1 MLPYRPWLVASLLSV
16 AMVCTGCGGGV
27 TEPTP
32 PAPVTISLTPTAA
45 SVFFGGTQQF
55 TATVSNTT
63 NTAVSWQVNGIDGGD
78 ASVGTISS
86 TGLYTAPR
94 RLPTPATVT
103 IRAISQA
110 DPSKSASATVTIQSD
125 VAVSITP
132 ATAAVE
138 LGASAQFNAGVSGS
152 GDPDRTVRWSV
163 NGIEGGD
170 TNTGTIDATGLYT
183 APRRLP
189 AGPVTVTATSL
200 ADPNKSASAAVTIT
214 SNLTVAI
221 TSGPSSVQNG
231 ATAQYT
237 ATVTPAPGSNP
248 DPGVVWSVNGIAG
261 GNATVGTVDANGLY
275 TAPVVAP
282 QPPQVTITATSV
294 ADPSKSA
301 SISVTIQ
308 TQVFVS
314 VSPQTASVELEKS
327 LQFSAT
333 VGGTTNQRVIWSVNG
348 IIGGDLTV
356 GTITNTST
364 NPGLYTAPAALPAT
378 NPVTVRAT
386 SEFDPSLFAEAQVT
400 LFSNIS
406 VVISPPSA
414 TRAVGRKQTFSV
426 QLSNTTNLAV
436 EWRVNGIPGGN
447 STVGQICIAG
457 LPGCQPTSSGSTV
470 EYLAPAAVPAT
481 NPVTVEAVSLADPE
495 RRGSAVVT
503 VLASVIVQVSPSSVL
518 VPTGGTQQFTATVV
532 GTDDQRVRWSVA
544 GTACG
549 GGPCGTITAGG
560 LYTAPASAPA
570 GASDTVIATSEE
582 DPSRSG
588 SAQVTLGNSPFV
600 RTLEPSS
607 LTAGVA
613 SSIPLRVLGSNFVTG
628 SSGSGSAILFAGTP
642 KATSCVATGSEIACT
657 ATLEPAEL
665 AAAGERRVEVRNPDG
680 TTSNAVTLVV
690 VEPPASEAVIRLDS
704 ATPTATRDIA
714 VVDASTLGAQQPQVS
729 VDTIGLL
736 VNNTCTPSGNALR
749 IERPVAGTR
758 EVIVCLFGPGLSS
771 SHRYLLSGPS
781 PNDILI
787 GPVTGS
793 GNLVMVTLTLSST
806 TRPGLRT
813 LFVETGNRDRTAASG
828 AIEVH

>member
-1 MLPYRPWLVASLLSV
+1 
-16 AMVCTGCGGGV
+16 V
-27 TEPTP
+27 TEPAP
-32 PAPVTISLTPTAA
+32 PAPVTVSLVPTSAA
-45 SVFFGGTQQF
+45 VFLGGTQQF

-63 NTAVSWQVNGIDGGD
+63 NTAVSWQVNGIAGGD
-78 ASVGTISS
+78 ASVGTISA

-103 IRAISQA
+103 IRALSLA
-110 DPSKSASATVTIQSD
+110 DPTKSASATVTIQSD
-125 VAVSITP
+125 VTVSVTP

-138 LGASAQFNAGVSGS
+138 LGASTQFTAAVSGS
-152 GDPDRTVRWSV
+152 GDPDRAVRWSV

-170 TNTGTIDATGLYT
+170 ASVGTISATGLYT

-189 AGPVTVTATSL
+189 AGAVTVMATSL
-200 ADPNKSASAAVTIT
+200 ADPTKSVSAAVTIT
-214 SNLTVAI
+214 SHLTVAI
-221 TSGPSSVQNG
+221 TSGPTSVQNG

-248 DPGVVWSVNGIAG
+248 DPGVVWSVNGIEG

-282 QPPQVTITATSV
+282 QPPQVTLTASSV

-301 SISVTIQ
+301 SISVTIL
-308 TQVFVS
+308 TQVFIS
-314 VSPQTASVELEKS
+314 ISPQTASVELEKS

-348 IIGGDLTV
+348 IVGGDLTV

-386 SEFDPSLFAEAQVT
+386 SEFDPNQFAEARVT

-406 VVISPPSA
+406 VGVSPSSA

-447 STVGQICIAG
+447 STIGQICIAG
-457 LPGCQPTSSGSTV
+457 LPGCQPTSSGGTV

-481 NPVTVEAVSLADPE
+481 NPVLIEAISQADPG
-495 RRGSAVVT
+495 RKGSAQVT
-503 VLASVIVQVSPSSVL
+503 ILASVIVQVSPSTAL
-518 VPTGGTQQFTATVV
+518 VPTGGTQQFTAAVV

-560 LYTAPASAPA
+560 LYTAPASAPS

-582 DPSRSG
+582 DPARSG
-588 SAQVTLGNSPFV
+588 SARVVLSSEPFV

-607 LTAGVA
+607 LTAGAA
-613 SSIPLRVLGSNFVTG
+613 SSLTLRVLGSNFVAG
-628 SSGSGSAILFAGTP
+628 GPGSGSTILFAGTP
-642 KATSCVATGSEIACT
+642 KPTSCAAAGSELACT
-657 ATLEPAEL
+657 ATLEPSEL

-680 TTSNAVTLVV
+680 ATSNAIALVV
-690 VEPPASEAVIRLDS
+690 VEPPASEAIFRLDS
-704 ATPTATRDIA
+704 ATPAAARDIA
-714 VVDASTLGAQQPQVS
+714 VVDASTLGAQQPPVN
-729 VDTIGLL
+729 VEAIGLL
-736 VNNTCTPSGNALR
+736 VNNTCNLSGNALP
-749 IERPVAGTR
+749 IERPAAGTR
-758 EVIVCLFGPGLSS
+758 EVTVCLFGTGLSGT
-771 SHRYLLSGPS
+771 HRYTLSGPS
-781 PNDILI
+781 PNDILV
-787 GPVTGS
+787 GRVTASGS
-793 GNLVMVTLTLSST
+793 LVMVTLTLSST

-828 AIEVH
+828 AIEVR

>member
-1 MLPYRPWLVASLLSV
+1 MFL
-16 AMVCTGCGGGV
+16 
-27 TEPTP
+27 
-32 PAPVTISLTPTAA
+32 
-45 SVFFGGTQQF
+45 GGTQQF
-55 TATVSNTT
+55 TAAVSNTT

-78 ASVGTISS
+78 ASVGTISA

-94 RLPTPATVT
+94 RLPTSTTVT

-125 VAVSITP
+125 VAVSVTP
-132 ATAAVE
+132 ATTAVE
-138 LGASAQFNAGVSGS
+138 LGASAQFNAVVSGS
-152 GDPDRTVRWSV
+152 GDPDRAVRWSV

-170 TNTGTIDATGLYT
+170 ASVGTISATGLYT

-189 AGPVTVTATSL
+189 AGTVNVTATSL
-200 ADPNKSASAAVTIT
+200 ADPAKAASAVVTIT

-221 TSGPSSVQNG
+221 ISGPSSVQNG

-282 QPPQVTITATSV
+282 QPPQVTITASSV

-301 SISVTIQ
+301 SITVTIL

-314 VSPQTASVELEKS
+314 ISPQTASVELEKN

-333 VGGTTNQRVIWSVNG
+333 VGGTTNQRVFWSVNG

-364 NPGLYTAPAALPAT
+364 NPGFYTAPAALPVT

-386 SEFDPSLFAEAQVT
+386 SEFDPSQFAEAQVT

-406 VVISPPSA
+406 VVVSPPSA
-414 TRAVGRKQTFSV
+414 TRAVGHKQTFSV
-426 QLSNTTNLAV
+426 QLSNTTNQAV
-436 EWRVNGIPGGN
+436 EWRVDGIPGGN

-481 NPVTVEAVSLADPE
+481 NPVTIEAVSLADTG
-495 RRGSAVVT
+495 RKGSALVT
-503 VLASVIVQVSPSSVL
+503 ILAHVIVQVSPSSVL

-544 GTACG
+544 GTTCG
-549 GGPCGTITAGG
+549 DRPCGTISAGG

-582 DPSRSG
+582 DPSQSG
-588 SAQVTLGNSPFV
+588 SAQVMLGNGPFA

-607 LTAGVA
+607 LTAGLA
-613 SSIPLRVLGSNFVTG
+613 SSITLRVLGSNFVTG
-628 SSGSGSAILFAGTP
+628 SSGSGSTILFAGTP
-642 KATSCVATGSEIACT
+642 KATSCVAAGIEIACT
-657 ATLEPAEL
+657 ATLDPAEL
-665 AAAGERRVEVRNPDG
+665 ATAGERRIEVRNPDG

-690 VEPPASEAVIRLDS
+690 VEPPVSEAIFRLDS
-704 ATPTATRDIA
+704 ITPTAIRDIT

-729 VDTIGLL
+729 VDIIGLL
-736 VNNTCTPSGNALR
+736 VNNTCTLSSNPVR

-758 EVIVCLFGPGLSS
+758 EVVVCLFGPGLSS
-771 SHRYLLSGPS
+771 AHRYTLSGPS
-781 PNDILI
+781 PNDIFV
-787 GPVTGS
+787 GPVTSS
-793 GNLVMVTLTLSST
+793 GNLVVVTLTLSST
-806 TRPGLRT
+806 TRPGVRT
-813 LFVETGNRDRTAASG
+813 LFVETGNHDRTAASG

>member
-1 MLPYRPWLVASLLSV
+1 MRFRRQSCIAALLST
-16 AMVCTGCGGGV
+16 AWVCAGCGGGV
-27 TEPTP
+27 TEPAP
-32 PAPVTISLTPTAA
+32 PAPVTVSLVPTSAA
-45 SVFFGGTQQF
+45 VFLGGTQQF

-63 NTAVSWQVNGIDGGD
+63 NPAVRWSVNGIEGGD
-78 ASVGTISS
+78 ASVGTISA

-103 IRAISQA
+103 IRAISLA
-110 DPSKSASATVTIQSD
+110 DSTKSASATVTIQSD
-125 VAVSITP
+125 VTVSVTP

-138 LGASAQFNAGVSGS
+138 LGASTQFTAAVSGS
-152 GDPDRTVRWSV
+152 GDPDRAVRWSV

-170 TNTGTIDATGLYT
+170 ASVGTISATGLYT

-189 AGPVTVTATSL
+189 AGAVTVTATSL
-200 ADPNKSASAAVTIT
+200 ADPAKSVSAAVTIT
-214 SNLTVAI
+214 SHLTVTI
-221 TSGPSSVQNG
+221 TSGPTSVQNG

-248 DPGVVWSVNGIAG
+248 DPGIIWSVNGIAG

-282 QPPQVTITATSV
+282 QPPQVTITASSV

-301 SISVTIQ
+301 SISVTILS
-308 TQVFVS
+308 QVFVS
-314 VSPQTASVELEKS
+314 ISPQTASVELEKS

-348 IIGGDLTV
+348 IVGGDLTV

-386 SEFDPSLFAEAQVT
+386 SEFDPHQFAEARVT

-406 VVISPPSA
+406 VVVSPSSA
-414 TRAVGRKQTFSV
+414 TRAVGRKQTFSA
-426 QLSNTTNLAV
+426 QLSSTTNLAV

-457 LPGCQPTSSGSTV
+457 LPGCQPTSRGGTV

-481 NPVTVEAVSLADPE
+481 NPVTIEAISQADPG
-495 RRGSAVVT
+495 RKGSALVT
-503 VLASVIVQVSPSSVL
+503 ILASVIVQVSPSTAL
-518 VPTGGTQQFTATVV
+518 VPTGGTQQFTAVVV

-549 GGPCGTITAGG
+549 GPCGTITAGG
-560 LYTAPASAPA
+560 LYTAPASAPS

-582 DPSRSG
+582 DPARSG
-588 SAQVTLGNSPFV
+588 SAQVVLGTGPFA

-607 LTAGVA
+607 LTAAVA
-613 SSIPLRVLGSNFVTG
+613 SSITLRVLGSNFVAG
-628 SSGSGSAILFAGTP
+628 GPGSGSTLLFAGTP
-642 KATSCVATGSEIACT
+642 KTTSCATAGNELACT
-657 ATLEPAEL
+657 ATLEPSEL

-680 TTSNAVTLVV
+680 STSNALALVV
-690 VEPPASEAVIRLDS
+690 VEPPASEAIFRLDS
-704 ATPTATRDIA
+704 ATPAAARDLA
-714 VVDASTLGAQQPQVS
+714 VVDASTLGAQQPQVN
-729 VDTIGLL
+729 VEAIGLL
-736 VNNTCTPSGNALR
+736 VNNTCTLSGKALS
-749 IERPVAGTR
+749 IERPAAGTR
-758 EVIVCLFGPGLSS
+758 DVIVCLLGPGLSS
-771 SHRYLLSGPS
+771 THRYTLSGPS
-781 PNDILI
+781 PNDILV
-787 GPVTGS
+787 GPVTASGS
-793 GNLVMVTLTLSST
+793 LVMVTLTLSST

-828 AIEVH
+828 AIEVR